1 MVLIRGSGDEGRR
14 PHRAVL
20 HSGGE
25 EDQDM
30 PGDNPPRAG
39 QAVSGGRNDSVT
51 AGSAAKGGSLLWR
64 AGARVG
70 TLLASSALAGPLL
83 GLSAHAET
91 AAAPKAGL
99 SVGTVEVMQLAMFV
113 GVMGAALISAIFLI
127 RERTRTS
134 AQNAELRTRLADVN
148 SALQRSEALLNLRD
162 QRVVVWTSENKKP
175 ELVGTL
181 PVESGAPEDRAAFL
195 AFGRWLMP
203 RSAAALEN
211 AVAALRE
218 KAKPF
223 DLVIESQAGAPLEV
237 HGRKSASHVLVRFVS
252 LSETQR
258 NQARL
263 KIENQRL
270 AADYDTMIG
279 LLDALSMPSWLR
291 TADGRL
297 KWVNRAYAKA
307 VEAESAEA
315 AVRDAKEFLG
325 GQARDAIAAQHKSHP
340 VFEQPLSTV
349 IEGDR
354 RMFAVTDFAGADG
367 SAGLACDTSAIET
380 IRSEY
385 ERTVRSHADTLDQLN
400 TAVAIFDTDEKLRFF
415 NQAFQKLW
423 GLDSGFLHSAPDNAL
438 LLDRLRSEGKIA
450 EQPEWRRWKESLLG
464 AYRAVESQEHWWH
477 LPDGKTIR
485 VVANPQPKGGV
496 TWVFENLTEKM
507 DLESRYQTAVRVQGE
522 TLDNL
527 AEGVAVF
534 GPDGRLRLSNP
545 AFAVLW
551 ALDADVAKP
560 NVHVSTIRDLC
571 DRRAADSPWGGFVAA
586 ITGFDDERRD
596 RHGQTELNNGTVLR
610 YAMIPLPNGQVMMTF
625 VDVTDSVNVE
635 RALKDKN
642 EALEKSDQLKN
653 EFVQHVSYELRSPLT
668 NIIGFTELLSLPS
681 TGPLSQKQ
689 REYVEH
695 VGSSSSV
702 LLTIVNDILDLATV
716 DAGIMELDIS
726 EVHVDRTIAAA
737 AELVADRLE
746 EHAIRLKVDAATAP
760 KTFHGDEVRIR
771 QILYNLLSNAANYAP
786 EASTITLACRS
797 LAEGVEFSVH
807 DDGPG
812 MPPDVL
818 DSVFRRF
825 EPRANGGRRRGAGL
839 GLSIVKSF
847 VELHGGSVR
856 IETGKD
862 KGTTVICAFPD
873 TPGIRAAAE

>member
-1 MVLIRGSGDEGRR
+1 MPGQH
-14 PHRAVL
+14 PHRA
-20 HSGGE
+20 G
-25 EDQDM
+25 
-30 PGDNPPRAG
+30 R
-39 QAVSGGRNDSVT
+39 AVSGGHDDSRI
-51 AGSAAKGGSLLWR
+51 AGSAQEGGSLSWR
-64 AGARVG
+64 ARAS
-70 TLLASSALAGPLL
+70 TFLATSALAGPLA
-83 GLSAHAET
+83 GAVAHAET
-91 AAAPKAGL
+91 AAASVAGL
-99 SVGTVEVMQLAMFV
+99 SLSAIEVMQLAVFV
-113 GVMGAALISAIFLI
+113 GVTGAALISAIVLI
-127 RERTRTS
+127 RERARTS
-134 AQNAELRTRLADVN
+134 AENVELRSRLADIN
-148 SALQRSEALLNLRD
+148 AALRRSEALLNLRD
-162 QRVVVWTSENKKP
+162 QRVVVWAAENKKP
-175 ELVGTL
+175 ELIGTL

-203 RSAAALEN
+203 RSAAALEH
-211 AVAALRE
+211 AVAGLRE
-218 KAKPF
+218 KARTF

-237 HGRKSASHVLVRFVS
+237 HGRKSAAHVLVRFVS

-258 NQARL
+258 SQARL

-270 AADYDTMIG
+270 AADHDTMVG
-279 LLDALSMPSWLR
+279 LLDALNMPAWLR
-291 TADGRL
+291 GEDGGL
-297 KWVNRAYAKA
+297 KWVNRAYADA
-307 VEAESAEA
+307 VEAENAEA
-315 AVRDAKEFLG
+315 AVREKKEFLG
-325 GQARDAIAAQHKSHP
+325 GQARDAIAAQHKTHP
-340 VFEQPLSTV
+340 VFEQSLSTV

-354 RMFAVTDFAGADG
+354 RVFAVTDFAGSDG
-367 SAGLACDTSAIET
+367 SAGLACDTSAIEAV
-380 IRSEY
+380 RGEY

-423 GLDSGFLHSAPDNAL
+423 GLDAGFLHSAPDNAL

-450 EQPEWRRWKESLLG
+450 EQPEWRRWKEGLLG

-545 AFAVLW
+545 AFATLW
-551 ALDADVAKP
+551 GLSGEAAKP
-560 NVHVSTIRDLC
+560 SVHVSAIRDLC
-571 DRRAADSPWGGFVAA
+571 DRQAADSPWPSFVAA

-596 RHGQTELNNGTVLR
+596 RHGQTELNNGNVLS

-625 VDVTDSVNVE
+625 VDVTDSVHVE

-642 EALEKSDQLKN
+642 EALQKSDQLKN

-668 NIIGFTELLSLPS
+668 NIIGFTELLSQPT
-681 TGPLSQKQ
+681 TGPLTQKQ

-695 VGSSSSV
+695 VSSSSSV

-716 DAGIMELDIS
+716 DAGIMQLDIS
-726 EVHVDRTIAAA
+726 EVQVDRTIAAA

-746 EHAIRLKVDAATAP
+746 EHSISLQVDAVAAP
-760 KTFHGDEVRIR
+760 KTFHGDEVRVR

-786 EASTITLACRS
+786 EASIIRLTCRHLAD
-797 LAEGVEFSVH
+797 GVEFSVH

-862 KGTTVICAFPD
+862 KGTTVICTFPD
-873 TPGIRAAAE
+873 MPGIRAAAE

>member
-1 MVLIRGSGDEGRR
+1 
-14 PHRAVL
+14 
-20 HSGGE
+20 
-25 EDQDM
+25 M
-30 PGDNPPRAG
+30 PGENPPRAG
-39 QAVSGGRNDSVT
+39 QAVSGGQSDSVRS
-51 AGSAAKGGSLLWR
+51 GSAVRGGRLLRR
-64 AGARVG
+64 AGARMAA
-70 TLLASSALAGPLL
+70 LLAGSALCSPLL
-83 GLSAHAET
+83 GLAAHAE
-91 AAAPKAGL
+91 AGVAQSAGL
-99 SVGTVEVMQLAMFV
+99 SVSTVEVMQLAMFA
-113 GVMGAALISAIFLI
+113 GVMGAALVSAIFLI
-127 RERTRTS
+127 RERARTS
-134 AQNAELRTRLADVN
+134 AQNAELRTRIADVN
-148 SALQRSEALLNLRD
+148 AALQRSEALLNLRD
-162 QRVVVWTSENKKP
+162 QRVVVWASENKKP
-175 ELVGTL
+175 EVIGTL
-181 PVESGAPEDRAAFL
+181 PLESGAPEDRAAFL

-203 RSAAALEN
+203 RSAAALEH

-218 KAKPF
+218 KARTF
-223 DLVIESQAGAPLEV
+223 DLVIETQAGVPLEV
-237 HGRKSASHVLVRFVS
+237 QGRKSAAHVLVRFVS
-252 LSETQR
+252 LSETLR
-258 NQARL
+258 GQARL

-270 AADYDTMIG
+270 SADYDTMLG
-279 LLDALSMPSWLR
+279 LLDALKMPTWLR
-291 TADGRL
+291 AADGRL
-297 KWVNRAYAKA
+297 KWVNRAYADA
-307 VEAESAEA
+307 VEAPNAEA
-315 AVRDAKEFLG
+315 AVREAKEFLG
-325 GQARDAIAAQHKSHP
+325 GQAREQIAEQHKARP
-340 VFEQPLSTV
+340 VFEQTLSTV

-354 RMFAVTDFAGADG
+354 RMFSVTDFAGADG
-367 SAGLACDTSAIET
+367 SAGLACDTSATET
-380 IRSEY
+380 IRGEY

-400 TAVAIFDTDEKLRFF
+400 TAVAIFDANEKLRFF

-423 GLDSGFLHSAPDNAL
+423 NLDSGFLHSAPDNAL

-450 EQPEWRRWKESLLG
+450 EQPEWRRWKEGLLG
-464 AYRAVESQEHWWH
+464 AYRAVESEEHWWH

-545 AFAVLW
+545 AFVALW
-551 ALDADVAKP
+551 GLDQDVVKP
-560 NVHVSTIRDLC
+560 NVHVSAIRDLC
-571 DRRAADSPWGGFVAA
+571 DRRAKDSPWGGFVAA

-596 RHGQTELNNGTVLR
+596 RHGQSELVNGTVLS
-610 YAMIPLPNGQVMMTF
+610 YAVIHLPNGQVMMTF

-642 EALEKSDQLKN
+642 EALERSDQLKN

-668 NIIGFTELLSLPS
+668 NIIGFTELLSLPA
-681 TGPLSQKQ
+681 TGPLTPKQ

-716 DAGIMELDIS
+716 DAGIMQLDIS
-726 EVHVDRTIAAA
+726 EVSVDRTIAAA

-746 EHAIRLKVDAATAP
+746 EHSITLKVDAAAAP
-760 KTFHGDEVRIR
+760 KSFHGDETRIR

-786 EASTITLACRS
+786 EASTVTLACRQ

-825 EPRANGGRRRGAGL
+825 EPRTNGGRRRGAGL

-862 KGTTVICAFPD
+862 QGTTVICTFPAA
-873 TPGIRAAAE
+873 PSGIRAAAE

>member
-1 MVLIRGSGDEGRR
+1 
-14 PHRAVL
+14 
-20 HSGGE
+20 
-25 EDQDM
+25 M

-39 QAVSGGRNDSVT
+39 KAVSGGHEDSIGT
-51 AGSAAKGGSLLWR
+51 GCAASGGGFPWRAGVRLGRLLAASALSGSLL
-64 AGARVG
+64 G
-70 TLLASSALAGPLL
+70 LA
-83 GLSAHAET
+83 AHADT
-91 AAAPKAGL
+91 GIAQRAAPAV
-99 SVGTVEVMQLAMFV
+99 STVEVMQLAMFV
-113 GVMGAALISAIFLI
+113 GVMGAALVSAIFLI
-127 RERTRTS
+127 RERARTS
-134 AQNAELRTRLADVN
+134 AQNTELRARIADVN
-148 SALQRSEALLNLRD
+148 AALQRSEALLNLRD
-162 QRVVVWTSENKKP
+162 QRVVVWSSENKKP
-175 ELVGTL
+175 ELIGSL
-181 PVESGAPEDRAAFL
+181 PLESGAPDERSAFL

-211 AVAALRE
+211 AIAALRDRS
-218 KAKPF
+218 KAF
-223 DLVIESQAGAPLEV
+223 DLVVETQAGMPLEV
-237 HGRKSASHVLVRFVS
+237 HGRKSAAHVLVRFIS
-252 LSETQR
+252 LSETLR
-258 NQARL
+258 SQARL

-270 AADYDTMIG
+270 SADYDTMLG
-279 LLDALSMPSWLR
+279 LLDALKMPAWLR
-291 TADGRL
+291 SADGRL
-297 KWVNRAYAKA
+297 SWVNRAYAEA
-307 VEAESAEA
+307 VEAESAGA
-315 AVRDAKEFLG
+315 AVREAKEFLG
-325 GQARDAIAAQHKSHP
+325 GQAREQIAEQHKSRP
-340 VFEQPLSTV
+340 VFEQTLSTV

-354 RMFAVTDFAGADG
+354 RMFSVTDFANADS
-367 SAGLACDTSAIET
+367 SAGLACDISAIET
-380 IRSEY
+380 IRAEY

-450 EQPEWRRWKESLLG
+450 EQPEWRRWKENLLG

-496 TWVFENLTEKM
+496 TWVFENLTEKI

-545 AFAVLW
+545 AFVTLW
-551 ALDADVAKP
+551 GLQAEAIKP
-560 NVHVSTIRDLC
+560 NVHVSAIRDLC
-571 DRRAADSPWGGFVAA
+571 DQRAPDSPWSGFVAA

-596 RHGQTELNNGTVLR
+596 RRGQTELVNGTVLS
-610 YAMIPLPNGQVMMTF
+610 YAVIHLPNGQVMMTF
-625 VDVTDSVNVE
+625 VDVTDTVNVE
-635 RALKDKN
+635 RALKDRN

-668 NIIGFTELLSLPS
+668 NIIGFTELLSLPT
-681 TGPLSQKQ
+681 TGPLTPRQ

-716 DAGIMELDIS
+716 DAGIMQLDIS
-726 EVHVDRTIAAA
+726 EMSIDRTIAAA

-746 EHAIRLKVDAATAP
+746 EHQIKLRVDAATAP
-760 KTFHGDEVRIR
+760 KSFHGDEIRVR

-786 EASTITLACRS
+786 EASTITLTCRQ
-797 LAEGVEFSVH
+797 LTGGVEFSVH

-818 DSVFRRF
+818 ESVFRRF

-847 VELHGGSVR
+847 VELHGGTVR
-856 IETGKD
+856 IETGMN
-862 KGTTVICAFPD
+862 KGTTVICTFPD
-873 TPGIRAAAE
+873 TPSGGIREAAE

>member
-1 MVLIRGSGDEGRR
+1 MPGQH
-14 PHRAVL
+14 PHRA
-20 HSGGE
+20 G
-25 EDQDM
+25 
-30 PGDNPPRAG
+30 R
-39 QAVSGGRNDSVT
+39 AVSGGHDDSGI
-51 AGSAAKGGSLLWR
+51 ASSALEGGSLSWR
-64 AGARVG
+64 ARAS
-70 TLLASSALAGPLL
+70 TFLATSALAGPLA
-83 GLSAHAET
+83 GAVAHAET
-91 AAAPKAGL
+91 AAASVAGL
-99 SVGTVEVMQLAMFV
+99 SVSAIEVMQLAVFV
-113 GVMGAALISAIFLI
+113 GVTGAALISAIVLI
-127 RERTRTS
+127 RERARTS
-134 AQNAELRTRLADVN
+134 AENVELRSRLADIN
-148 SALQRSEALLNLRD
+148 AALRRSEALLNLRD
-162 QRVVVWTSENKKP
+162 QRVVVWAAENKKP
-175 ELVGTL
+175 ELIGTL

-203 RSAAALEN
+203 RSAAALEH
-211 AVAALRE
+211 AVAGLRE

-237 HGRKSASHVLVRFVS
+237 HGRKSAAHVLVRFVS

-258 NQARL
+258 SQARL

-270 AADYDTMIG
+270 AADHDTMIG
-279 LLDALSMPSWLR
+279 LLDALNMPAWLR
-291 TADGRL
+291 GEDGGL
-297 KWVNRAYAKA
+297 KWVNRAYADA
-307 VEAESAEA
+307 VEAENAEA
-315 AVRDAKEFLG
+315 AVREKKEFLG
-325 GQARDAIAAQHKSHP
+325 GQARDAIAAQHKTHP
-340 VFEQPLSTV
+340 VFEQSLSTV

-354 RMFAVTDFAGADG
+354 RVFAVTDFAGSDG
-367 SAGLACDTSAIET
+367 SAGLACDTSAIEAV
-380 IRSEY
+380 RGEY

-423 GLDSGFLHSAPDNAL
+423 GLDAGFLHSAPDNAL

-450 EQPEWRRWKESLLG
+450 EQPEWRRWKEGLLG

-545 AFAVLW
+545 AFATLW
-551 ALDADVAKP
+551 GLNGEAAKP
-560 NVHVSTIRDLC
+560 SVHVSTIRDLC
-571 DRRAADSPWGGFVAA
+571 DRQAADSPWPGFVAA

-596 RHGQTELNNGTVLR
+596 RHGQTELNNGNVLS

-625 VDVTDSVNVE
+625 VDVTDSVHVE

-642 EALEKSDQLKN
+642 EALQKSDQLKN

-668 NIIGFTELLSLPS
+668 NIIGFTELLSQPT
-681 TGPLSQKQ
+681 TGPLTQKQ

-695 VGSSSSV
+695 VSSSSAV

-716 DAGIMELDIS
+716 DAGIMQLDIS
-726 EVHVDRTIAAA
+726 EVQVDRTIAAA

-746 EHAIRLKVDAATAP
+746 EHSISLQVDAIAAP
-760 KTFHGDEVRIR
+760 KTFHGDEVRVR

-786 EASTITLACRS
+786 EASIIRLTCRHLAD
-797 LAEGVEFSVH
+797 GVEFSVH

-862 KGTTVICAFPD
+862 KGTTVICTFPD
-873 TPGIRAAAE
+873 MPGIRAAAE

>member
-1 MVLIRGSGDEGRR
+1 
-14 PHRAVL
+14 
-20 HSGGE
+20 
-25 EDQDM
+25 M
-30 PGDNPPRAG
+30 PGQNPHKAG
-39 QAVSGGRNDSVT
+39 LAVSGGRDDSGT
-51 AGSAAKGGSLLWR
+51 MDGAARAVRQSWRTRMGMLL
-64 AGARVG
+64 GA
-70 TLLASSALAGPLL
+70 SALSGPISVV
-83 GLSAHAET
+83 SAHAAT
-91 AAAPKAGL
+91 GQAGV
-99 SVGTVEVMQLAMFV
+99 SVSTVEVMQLAVFV
-113 GVMGAALISAIFLI
+113 GVMGAALLSAVVLI
-127 RERTRTS
+127 RERARAS
-134 AQNAELRTRLADVN
+134 AENAELRARIADVN
-148 SALQRSEALLNLRD
+148 AALQRSEALLNVRD
-162 QRVVVWTSENKKP
+162 QRVIVWGTENKKP
-175 ELVGTL
+175 DLVGSL
-181 PVESGAPEDRAAFL
+181 PIESGAPDERAAFL

-203 RSAAALEN
+203 RSAAALEH
-211 AVAALRE
+211 AVAALRD
-218 KAKPF
+218 KGSAF

-237 HGRKSASHVLVRFVS
+237 HGRKSAAHVIVRFVS

-258 NQARL
+258 SQARL

-270 AADYDTMIG
+270 AIDYEAMVG
-279 LLDALSMPSWLR
+279 LLDALKMPAWMR
-291 TADGRL
+291 GDDGRL
-297 KWVNRAYAKA
+297 RWVNRAYAEA
-307 VEAESAEA
+307 VEAENAGTV
-315 AVRDAKEFLG
+315 VRDQKEFLG
-325 GQARDAIAAQHKSHP
+325 GQARETIAQQHKSHR
-340 VFEQPLSTV
+340 VFEQTLSTV

-354 RMFAVTDFAGADG
+354 RMFAVTDVANPDG
-367 SAGLACDTSAIET
+367 SAGLACDTSATEA
-380 IRSEY
+380 IRGEY

-423 GLDSGFLHSAPDNAL
+423 GLDSGFLLSAPDNAL

-450 EQPEWRRWKESLLG
+450 EQPEWRRWKQSLLG

-477 LPDGKTIR
+477 LPDGKTIS
-485 VVANPQPKGGV
+485 VIANPQPKGGV

-545 AFAVLW
+545 AFAALW
-551 ALDADVAKP
+551 GLDADATRP

-571 DRRAADSPWGGFVAA
+571 DQRAVDSPWGGFVAA

-596 RHGQTELNNGTVLR
+596 RHGQTELRNGNVLR
-610 YAMIPLPNGQVMMTF
+610 FAVIPLPNGQVMTTF

-642 EALEKSDQLKN
+642 EALEKSDQIKN

-668 NIIGFTELLSLPS
+668 NIIGFTELLSLPA
-681 TGPLSQKQ
+681 TGALNARQ
-689 REYVEH
+689 REYVDH
-695 VGSSSSV
+695 VSSSSSV

-716 DAGIMELDIS
+716 DAGIMRLDIS

-746 EHAIRLKVDAATAP
+746 EHSIRLKVDAAAGP
-760 KTFHGDEVRIR
+760 KTFHGDETRIR

-786 EASTITLACRS
+786 EASTITLACRQ
-797 LAEGVEFSVH
+797 LADGVEFSVH

-812 MPPDVL
+812 MPPDLL

-825 EPRANGGRRRGAGL
+825 EPRTNGGRRRGAGL

-862 KGTTVICAFPD
+862 QGTTVICTFPD
-873 TPGIRAAAE
+873 TPSGGIREAAE

>member
-1 MVLIRGSGDEGRR
+1 
-14 PHRAVL
+14 
-20 HSGGE
+20 
-25 EDQDM
+25 M
-30 PGDNPPRAG
+30 PGENPPRAG
-39 QAVSGGRNDSVT
+39 KAVSGGHEDSIVT
-51 AGSAAKGGSLLWR
+51 GSVASGGGFPWR
-64 AGARVG
+64 AAARLGA
-70 TLLASSALAGPLL
+70 LLATSTLAGPLL
-83 GLSAHAET
+83 GLAAHADT
-91 AAAPKAGL
+91 GITQRMAPAV
-99 SVGTVEVMQLAMFV
+99 STVEVMQLAMFV
-113 GVMGAALISAIFLI
+113 GVMGAALVSAIFLI
-127 RERTRTS
+127 RERARTAS
-134 AQNAELRTRLADVN
+134 QNVELRARIADVN
-148 SALQRSEALLNLRD
+148 AALQRSEALLNLRD

-175 ELVGTL
+175 ELIGSL
-181 PVESGAPEDRAAFL
+181 PLESGAPDERSAFL

-211 AVAALRE
+211 AIATLRDQA
-218 KAKPF
+218 KAF
-223 DLVIESQAGAPLEV
+223 DLVIETQAGMPLEV
-237 HGRKSASHVLVRFVS
+237 HGRKSAAHVLVRFVS
-252 LSETQR
+252 LSETLR
-258 NQARL
+258 SQARL

-270 AADYDTMIG
+270 GADYDTMLG
-279 LLDALSMPSWLR
+279 LLDALKMPTWLR
-291 TADGRL
+291 AADGRL
-297 KWVNRAYAKA
+297 KWVNRAYAEA

-315 AVRDAKEFLG
+315 AVREAKEFLG
-325 GQARDAIAAQHKSHP
+325 GQAREQIAEQHKSRP
-340 VFEQPLSTV
+340 VFEQNLSTV

-354 RMFAVTDFAGADG
+354 RMFSVTDFASTDS
-367 SAGLACDTSAIET
+367 SAGLACDISAIET
-380 IRSEY
+380 IRAEY

-450 EQPEWRRWKESLLG
+450 EQPEWRRWKENLLG

-496 TWVFENLTEKM
+496 TWVFENLTEKI
-507 DLESRYQTAVRVQGE
+507 DLESRYRTAVRVQGE

-545 AFAVLW
+545 AFVALW
-551 ALDADVAKP
+551 GLEPDAIKP
-560 NVHVSTIRDLC
+560 NVHVSAIRDLC

-596 RHGQTELNNGTVLR
+596 RHGQTELVNGTVLS
-610 YAMIPLPNGQVMMTF
+610 YAVIHLPNGQVMMTF
-625 VDVTDSVNVE
+625 VDVTDTVNVE
-635 RALKDKN
+635 RALKDRN

-668 NIIGFTELLSLPS
+668 NIIGFTELLSLPA
-681 TGPLSQKQ
+681 TGPLTPKQ

-716 DAGIMELDIS
+716 DAGIMQLDIS
-726 EVHVDRTIAAA
+726 EMSIDRTIAAA

-746 EHAIRLKVDAATAP
+746 EHSIKLRIDAAAAP
-760 KTFHGDEVRIR
+760 KSFHGDETRVR

-786 EASTITLACRS
+786 EASTITLTCRQ

-818 DSVFRRF
+818 ESVFRRF

-847 VELHGGSVR
+847 VELHGGTVR
-856 IETGKD
+856 IETGMD
-862 KGTTVICAFPD
+862 KGTTVICTFPD
-873 TPGIRAAAE
+873 TPSGGIREAAE

>member
-1 MVLIRGSGDEGRR
+1 
-14 PHRAVL
+14 
-20 HSGGE
+20 
-25 EDQDM
+25 M
-30 PGDNPPRAG
+30 PGQHPLGAG
-39 QAVSGGRNDSVT
+39 QAVSGGHDGSGT
-51 AGSAAKGGSLLWR
+51 IGSALQGGSPSWR
-64 AGARVG
+64 ARAG
-70 TLLASSALAGPLL
+70 LFLATSALAGPLS
-83 GLSAHAET
+83 GAVAHAQAVGVAT
-91 AAAPKAGL
+91 AGL
-99 SVGTVEVMQLAMFV
+99 SMSAVEVMQLAVFV
-113 GVMGAALISAIFLI
+113 GVTGAALLSAIVLI
-127 RERTRTS
+127 RERARTS
-134 AQNAELRTRLADVN
+134 AENVELRGRIADVN
-148 SALQRSEALLNLRD
+148 AALRRSEALLNLRD
-162 QRVVVWTSENKKP
+162 QRVVVWAAENKKP
-175 ELVGTL
+175 ELIGTL

-203 RSAAALEN
+203 RSAAALEH
-211 AVAALRE
+211 AVAGLRE
-218 KAKPF
+218 KAKHF

-237 HGRKSASHVLVRFVS
+237 HGRKSAAHVLVRFVS

-258 NQARL
+258 SQARL

-270 AADYDTMIG
+270 ATDHDTMIG
-279 LLDALSMPSWLR
+279 LLDALNMPAWLR
-291 TADGRL
+291 SEDGRL
-297 KWVNRAYAKA
+297 KWVNRAYADA
-307 VEAESAEA
+307 VETDNAET
-315 AVRDAKEFLG
+315 AVREAKEFLG
-325 GQARDAIAAQHKSHP
+325 GQARDAIAAQHKTHP
-340 VFEQPLSTV
+340 VFEQSLSTV

-354 RMFAVTDFAGADG
+354 RVFAVTDFASADG
-367 SAGLACDTSAIET
+367 SAGLACDTSAIEAV
-380 IRSEY
+380 RGEY

-438 LLDRLRSEGKIA
+438 LLDRLRSEGKLA
-450 EQPEWRRWKESLLG
+450 EQPEWRRWKEGLLG
-464 AYRAVESQEHWWH
+464 AYRAVESQEDWWH

-545 AFAVLW
+545 AFAKLW
-551 ALDADVAKP
+551 GLSTEAAKP

-571 DRRAADSPWGGFVAA
+571 DRQAADSPWPGFVAA
-586 ITGFDDERRD
+586 ITGFDDERRE
-596 RHGQTELNNGTVLR
+596 RHGQTELNNGNVLS
-610 YAMIPLPNGQVMMTF
+610 YAIIPLPNGQVMMTF

-642 EALEKSDQLKN
+642 EALQKSDQLKN

-668 NIIGFTELLSLPS
+668 NIIGFTELLSLPA
-681 TGPLSQKQ
+681 TGPLTQKQ

-695 VGSSSSV
+695 VSSSSSV

-716 DAGIMELDIS
+716 DAGIMQLDIS
-726 EVHVDRTIAAA
+726 EVQIDRTIAAA

-746 EHAIRLKVDAATAP
+746 EHSIRLEVDAAAAP
-760 KTFHGDEVRIR
+760 KTFHGDEIRVR

-786 EASTITLACRS
+786 EASAIRLTCRQ

-812 MPPDVL
+812 MPPDLL

-862 KGTTVICAFPD
+862 KGTTVICTFPEM
-873 TPGIRAAAE
+873 PGIRAAAE